1 MKAATLPGRNTAWA
15 VATTCRGAHGW
26 AAAYTAIG
34 GPLTPLLTFMVP
46 DRTPAASA
54 PVRPVRPGG
63 GRRNAVAAMAARVVT
78 ATMTPSALL
87 LLPDTTGPRSR
98 AGSQS
103 MKRRVVSRTAEFKIA
118 LRPTTTRTAAG
129 PGATPAAQ
137 APR

>member
-1 MKAATLPGRNTAWA
+1 MKAATLPGRNTACA
-15 VATTCRGAHGW
+15 VATTCRGVHGW

-78 ATMTPSALL
+78 ATTTPSALL
-87 LLPDTTGPRSR
+87 PLPDTTGPRSNVAAR
-98 AGSQS
+98 AGITRSKAGRS
-103 MKRRVVSRTAEFKIA
+103 EERRVGKECRSRWS
-118 LRPTTTRTAAG
+118 PYH
-129 PGATPAAQ
+129 
-137 APR
+137 